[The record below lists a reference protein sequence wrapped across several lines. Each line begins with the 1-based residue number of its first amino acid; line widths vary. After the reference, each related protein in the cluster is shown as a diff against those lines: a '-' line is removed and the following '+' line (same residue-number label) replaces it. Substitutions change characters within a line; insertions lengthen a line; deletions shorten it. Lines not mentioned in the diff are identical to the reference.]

1 MPSIEPEVEVREEVL
16 LFRSMSDE
24 YNQNTSG
31 LDLNMTAE
39 VLATVQDMDQDIVE
53 QTDVGVNGPE
63 KAGELGTQEM
73 LEDEDVGVIEEIHEE
88 DIGVIEDIPE
98 EVMGTADDS
107 FEVEDQIL
115 ADEGY
120 STGAR
125 GEGIEQRR
133 VAAPFQVN

>member
-39 VLATVQDMDQDIVE
+39 VLATGQDMDQDIVE
-53 QTDVGVNGPE
+53 ETDMNGTE
-63 KAGELGTQEM
+63 KAGELATQEI
-73 LEDEDVGVIEEIHEE
+73 LEEDVGVIEDIHKE
-88 DIGVIEDIPE
+88 DVGVIEDIPE
-98 EVMGTADDS
+98 EVMVTGDDS
-107 FEVEDQIL
+107 FEVDDQIL

-125 GEGIEQRR
+125 GDGAEQGR

>member
-31 LDLNMTAE
+31 LDLNMAAE
-39 VLATVQDMDQDIVE
+39 VLATGQDMDQDIVE
-53 QTDVGVNGPE
+53 ETDVGVNGTE
-63 KAGELGTQEM
+63 KAGELGTQEI
-73 LEDEDVGVIEEIHEE
+73 LEEDVGVIEDIHEE

-98 EVMGTADDS
+98 EVMVTGDDS
-107 FEVEDQIL
+107 FEVDDQIL

-125 GEGIEQRR
+125 GEGAEQGR